1 MANAYKKFTAND
13 VAVVPFNAHKQYNF
27 TSGSAANNKVG
38 YFFAKY
44 TSESIDI
51 YSANSA
57 SADTINNI
65 KYNQL
70 DHLFY
75 RNGKKNLGSTFGEH
89 HYARQRRVLYEKT
102 NIISVPNGLV
112 GYEIR
117 PKSLFIST
125 SKGLFTEDTDGNLI
139 ISGNN
144 LNNYVTDIE
153 SNLLNIGPLKGF
165 ERFDLNTIDG
175 YEIKNINYEI
185 NGFYRDGKLR
195 TNTISTY
202 STPDFGDE
210 FDDSYYF
217 NLIKYK
223 EVNFSNK
230 PLFHGIPGVKP
241 SSEFVGDTI
250 NFPSIDFNGST
261 SEIKI
266 GHDDKF
272 NFNPSDD
279 FTITLQA
286 NVSHSSS
293 ETSYLISKSTTKTV
307 VPSPEEGKAGI
318 LKTQT
323 SGALQL
329 KDTLAEPQFPFEV
342 YSIGAELFFKRSDGD
357 ITSTISSS
365 FATGSMQHI
374 TCRVSSS
381 QMKIF
386 VNGIASSNSGSDST
400 INHTQNKANIYI
412 GNKGGNT
419 NFLSGSLSQ
428 INIYNKSLTDNQIL
442 SHYSSSN
449 GSPYVGNVFHRQGF
463 INFTHPAYVLN
474 DITSSLNN
482 IQFQGSHLIYEN
494 EYQCTIDE
502 HEFNDTMNISARK
515 IRSKESDELAD
526 FVTGSLFKPYITTI
540 GLYNEDNE
548 LLVVG
553 KLGQP
558 VRASNETDTTFVI
571 RFDT

>member
-1 MANAYKKFTAND
+1 
-13 VAVVPFNAHKQYNF
+13 
-27 TSGSAANNKVG
+27 
-38 YFFAKY
+38 
-44 TSESIDI
+44 
-51 YSANSA
+51 
-57 SADTINNI
+57 
-65 KYNQL
+65 
-70 DHLFY
+70 
-75 RNGKKNLGSTFGEH
+75 
-89 HYARQRRVLYEKT
+89 
-102 NIISVPNGLV
+102 
-112 GYEIR
+112 
-117 PKSLFIST
+117 
-125 SKGLFTEDTDGNLI
+125 
-139 ISGNN
+139 
-144 LNNYVTDIE
+144 
-153 SNLLNIGPLKGF
+153 
-165 ERFDLNTIDG
+165 
-175 YEIKNINYEI
+175 
-185 NGFYRDGKLR
+185 
-195 TNTISTY
+195 
-202 STPDFGDE
+202 
-210 FDDSYYF
+210 
-217 NLIKYK
+217 
-223 EVNFSNK
+223 
-230 PLFHGIPGVKP
+230 
-241 SSEFVGDTI
+241 
-250 NFPSIDFNGST
+250 
-261 SEIKI
+261 
-266 GHDDKF
+266 
-272 NFNPSDD
+272 
-279 FTITLQA
+279 
-286 NVSHSSS
+286 
-293 ETSYLISKSTTKTV
+293 
-307 VPSPEEGKAGI
+307 
-318 LKTQT
+318 
-323 SGALQL
+323 
-329 KDTLAEPQFPFEV
+329 
-342 YSIGAELFFKRSDGD
+342 
-357 ITSTISSS
+357 
-365 FATGSMQHI
+365 MQHI

-558 VRASNETDTTFVI
+558 VRASNETDTTIVL
-571 RFDT
+571 RWDT